1 MKYILAIDQGTTS
14 TRAILF
20 DEKCN
25 IVAVDQIEI
34 SLNFPKNGWVEQN
47 PAEIWQSVYSVIK
60 DVIHKS
66 NVDVSNIKAIG
77 ITNQRETTILWDK
90 NTGKAVYP
98 AIVWQ
103 SRQSQNI
110 CEKMIE
116 DGYQDLIQHKTGLL
130 INPYFSASKIKF
142 IFDKKPE
149 LLEQAKKGNVLF
161 GTIDSFLVWKLTS
174 GKVHVTDYSNAS
186 RTLLYNIND
195 LKWDDELLEL
205 FNIPKNILPE
215 VVESSAVYG
224 YATQIKDLTNGYEIP
239 IASVIG
245 DQQAS
250 LFGQCCFESGDVKNT
265 YGTGCFMLMNT
276 KDKII
281 KSKNGLLTTIAWG
294 LDGKIEYALEG
305 SVFVAGSAV
314 QWLRDGLRIIEK
326 SKDVE
331 KYSNRIAD
339 SNGVYFVPAFVGLG
353 TPYWDNDVR
362 GTTFGITRATQKE
375 HFINAVVESIA
386 YQSKD
391 VMEVMIKESNM
402 KINNLAVDGGA
413 SSNNYLM
420 QFQANILD
428 CTITRPEVLETTAKG
443 AAYLAGLKVGVWK
456 NLDELKRLSSVERLF
471 MSQFDD
477 ETRNK
482 KYSGWL
488 KAINATRNFKIEEG
502 E

>member
-47 PAEIWQSVYSVIK
+47 PEEIWQSVYSVIK

-149 LLEQAKKGNVLF
+149 LLEQAEKGNVLF

-195 LKWDDELLEL
+195 LKWDEELLEL

-224 YATQIKDLTNGYEIP
+224 YATQINDLTKDSYCIYDRRS
-239 IASVIG
+239 ASIIIW
-245 DQQAS
+245 
-250 LFGQCCFESGDVKNT
+250 T
-265 YGTGCFMLMNT
+265 ML
-276 KDKII
+276 
-281 KSKNGLLTTIAWG
+281 L
-294 LDGKIEYALEG
+294 
-305 SVFVAGSAV
+305 
-314 QWLRDGLRIIEK
+314 
-326 SKDVE
+326 
-331 KYSNRIAD
+331 
-339 SNGVYFVPAFVGLG
+339 
-353 TPYWDNDVR
+353 
-362 GTTFGITRATQKE
+362 
-375 HFINAVVESIA
+375 
-386 YQSKD
+386 
-391 VMEVMIKESNM
+391 
-402 KINNLAVDGGA
+402 
-413 SSNNYLM
+413 
-420 QFQANILD
+420 
-428 CTITRPEVLETTAKG
+428 
-443 AAYLAGLKVGVWK
+443 
-456 NLDELKRLSSVERLF
+456 
-471 MSQFDD
+471 
-477 ETRNK
+477 
-482 KYSGWL
+482 
-488 KAINATRNFKIEEG
+488 
-502 E
+502 